1 MMNENKDEQLKSAF
15 EGYFDGGEL
24 PEVDLARAKA
34 ELGNRRA
41 RRKRG
46 KRISAV
52 LSACAAFA
60 LVLAFCFTVLPALM
74 PAGAGNDMAQSPASP
89 DDPNYGANV
98 PQNPSDLPN
107 PDGDITDEAG
117 NSSYSLSDAY
127 VRTVSYAELRESF
140 GQYALDFARAETD
153 DAAECRYSV
162 YTYKGNKVLLRAEI
176 TATGDVPF
184 TATVYADLSNGK
196 YSAEELAPYKR
207 LPQEEGYRA
216 QTQNDG
222 GVYLSKAFWKK
233 NGDMFADVRSSS
245 ELGLQTLLAY
255 FL

>member
-74 PAGAGNDMAQSPASP
+74 PAGAGNDMAQSPADP
-89 DDPNYGANV
+89 ADPNYGAEEL
-98 PQNPSDLPN
+98 PSP
-107 PDGDITDEAG
+107 GDSDSPAQAG
-117 NSSYSLSDAY
+117 NSSYSLSNDAY
-127 VRTVSYAELRESF
+127 VRTVSYTELRESF
-140 GQYALDFARAETD
+140 GQYALDFARAEAD

-176 TATGDVPF
+176 TATGNVPF

-216 QTQNDG
+216 QTENAG

-233 NGDMFADVRSSS
+233 NGDMFADVQSSS